1 VVVMPLFQTWT
12 EFKPAI
18 TEDCMTKGLL
28 ENKKLLEQKVEETK
42 SLMQMRDVPNR
53 GDNNNFT

>member
-1 VVVMPLFQTWT
+1 MVVLPLFSTWI
-12 EFKPAI
+12 EFKPAF

-42 SLMQMRDVPNR
+42 ALMQMRDIPLRENVSYN
-53 GDNNNFT
+53 

>member
-1 VVVMPLFQTWT
+1 MFSTWI
-12 EFKPAI
+12 EFKPAF

-42 SLMQMRDVPNR
+42 ALMQMRDIPLRENASY
-53 GDNNNFT
+53 N